1 MADAAPACRGRD
13 RIPQQHWDHQILH
26 QRHIAFV
33 SDSFAVLPS
42 HAMLR
47 CITTIP
53 SSERLDVVVSP
64 ALMRNQQHI
73 LTSGMKH
80 RAPTMFAQSPS
91 ADGSIAAR

>member
-1 MADAAPACRGRD
+1 MADAAPACRGRY
-13 RIPQQHWDHQILH
+13 RVSQQHWEHQILH
-26 QRHIAFV
+26 QRHIAVV
-33 SDSFAVLPS
+33 SNTFSMLPS

-47 CITTIP
+47 CTTTMQ
-53 SSERLDVVVSP
+53 SSQRLDVVVSP